1 MTDTTGIDVL
11 ADPLPLAQ
19 ALIRCPSVT
28 PADSGAIPVLSDAL
42 TGLGFVCT
50 QLPFGDESGRP
61 RIENLYARLGM
72 SAPNIA
78 FAGHT
83 DVVPV
88 GQGWTT
94 DPFSAAVID
103 GYLYGR
109 GAADMKG
116 AIACFVAAVARL
128 RRQGGFPGSISL
140 LITGDEEGR
149 ALDGTRRMLKWLD
162 QTGERIDL
170 CIVGEPTSAK
180 TLGDVVKI
188 GRRGSLNG
196 RLRVVGTQ
204 GHSAYPHLADN
215 PIPRLVAMLGA
226 IAPAPMDKGN
236 AHFEP
241 SFVTLTSIDVGN
253 IATNVIPAEA
263 RAQFNV
269 RFNDLHTGASI
280 EAWLRDR
287 FDRVGGAYELEIEI
301 SGESFLTPPGL
312 LSDALSDA
320 IKSVT
325 GTSPVLNT
333 AGGTSDARFIKDHC
347 PVAEFGLVGLTMHKT
362 DERVALAD
370 LESLTRIYLAAL
382 QGLVAGR

>member
-1 MTDTTGIDVL
+1 
-11 ADPLPLAQ
+11 
-19 ALIRCPSVT
+19 
-28 PADSGAIPVLSDAL
+28 
-42 TGLGFVCT
+42 
-50 QLPFGDESGRP
+50 
-61 RIENLYARLGM
+61 
-72 SAPNIA
+72 
-78 FAGHT
+78 
-83 DVVPV
+83 
-88 GQGWTT
+88 
-94 DPFSAAVID
+94 
-103 GYLYGR
+103 
-109 GAADMKG
+109 
-116 AIACFVAAVARL
+116 
-128 RRQGGFPGSISL
+128 
-140 LITGDEEGR
+140 
-149 ALDGTRRMLKWLD
+149 
-162 QTGERIDL
+162 
-170 CIVGEPTSAK
+170 
-180 TLGDVVKI
+180 
-188 GRRGSLNG
+188 
-196 RLRVVGTQ
+196 
-204 GHSAYPHLADN
+204 
-215 PIPRLVAMLGA
+215 MLGA